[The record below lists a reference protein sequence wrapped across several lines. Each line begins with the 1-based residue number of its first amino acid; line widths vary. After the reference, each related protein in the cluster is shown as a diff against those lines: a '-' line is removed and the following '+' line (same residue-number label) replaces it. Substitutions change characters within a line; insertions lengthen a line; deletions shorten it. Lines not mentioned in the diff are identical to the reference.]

1 MVNKKANKKVNSE
14 NKNYKK
20 VKFPFWARVVFD
32 KERSTLVIDEADV
45 LDKKRNKY
53 IPGFVHREA
62 THSYKKEYEKI
73 EPNPNPKDK
82 RAMYL
87 KRPKKTPKSFFVKET
102 RYFKIPKYLIEK
114 YSKNNK

>member
-32 KERSTLVIDEADV
+32 KERPTLVIDEADV

-53 IPGFVHREA
+53 IPGFVHRELRIVI
-62 THSYKKEYEKI
+62 KKEYEKI

-87 KRPKKTPKSFFVKET
+87 NDQKKHQNHF
-102 RYFKIPKYLIEK
+102 L
-114 YSKNNK
+114 